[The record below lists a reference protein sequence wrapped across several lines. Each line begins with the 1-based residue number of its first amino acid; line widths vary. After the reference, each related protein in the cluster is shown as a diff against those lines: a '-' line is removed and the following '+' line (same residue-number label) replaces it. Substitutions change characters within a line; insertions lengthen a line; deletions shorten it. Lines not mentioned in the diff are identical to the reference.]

1 MPMHS
6 IEYAVLCVVA
16 PVTWGVI
23 VYWVSGRIERR
34 VAASAPSKGKAGNST
49 EPDDTLPL
57 EYHI

>member
-16 PVTWGVI
+16 PVAWGVI
-23 VYWVSGRIERR
+23 VYWVSGWIERR
-34 VAASAPSKGKAGNST
+34 VAASAPSKGKIGNPT
-49 EPDDTLPL
+49 ESDDTLPL